1 MKIFSISEEKK
12 RELVFKLVWIVST
25 FMLVLGFIVIILFW
39 NA

>member
-1 MKIFSISEEKK
+1 MRIFSISEEKK